1 MPVGHIAF
9 LGAESTSQ
17 IIRPGVAPVNEVQL
31 AGLTANLLPA
41 PGQYVALAVGARL
54 CIYSPMDYEW
64 DPVKNRS
71 NLAKHGVDFADA
83 VAVFEDDLAL
93 TQPDTTAEG
102 EQRFIT
108 LGVDGF
114 GRLLVVAFTE
124 RQPVIRIISARLA
137 TKQERKAYES

>member
-1 MPVGHIAF
+1 M
-9 LGAESTSQ
+9 
-17 IIRPGVAPVNEVQL
+17 
-31 AGLTANLLPA
+31 
-41 PGQYVALAVGARL
+41 
-54 CIYSPMDYEW
+54 
-64 DPVKNRS
+64 
-71 NLAKHGVDFADA
+71 DFADA

-114 GRLLVVAFTE
+114 GRLLVLAFTE

-137 TKQERKAYES
+137 TKQERKTYES